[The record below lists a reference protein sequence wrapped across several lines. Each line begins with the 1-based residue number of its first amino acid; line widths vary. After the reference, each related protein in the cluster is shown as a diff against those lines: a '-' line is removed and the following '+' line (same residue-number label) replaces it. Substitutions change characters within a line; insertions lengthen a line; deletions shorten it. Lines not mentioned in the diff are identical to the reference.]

1 MALITRLTRLFKADM
16 HAVLD
21 RLEEPDALL
30 RQAIREM
37 EEEVSQNAR
46 RLQAK
51 EHEIQQVSSR
61 IKEVEKSLNGLDAQL
76 DLCFEAENESLA
88 RSLLR
93 RKLEGELLLTQ
104 FRQQDSQLTDAITA
118 QTSSLCDQR
127 RRLESMRQ
135 KAALFETDHSVEPKS
150 WDSKDVS
157 ITEEDIDLAL
167 LREQQKRRAS

>member
-51 EHEIQQVSSR
+51 EFEIQQVNGR
-61 IKEVEKSLNGLDAQL
+61 VKEVEKSLGGLEGQL
-76 DLCFEAENESLA
+76 DLCFEAQNEKLA
-88 RSLLR
+88 RNLLR

-104 FRQQDSQLTDAITA
+104 FRQQAQPTD
-118 QTSSLCDQR
+118 
-127 RRLESMRQ
+127 
-135 KAALFETDHSVEPKS
+135 
-150 WDSKDVS
+150 
-157 ITEEDIDLAL
+157 
-167 LREQQKRRAS
+167 

>member
-93 RKLEGELLLTQ
+93 RKLEGEPE
-104 FRQQDSQLTDAITA
+104 QQVAELVRI
-118 QTSSLCDQR
+118 
-127 RRLESMRQ
+127 
-135 KAALFETDHSVEPKS
+135 
-150 WDSKDVS
+150 
-157 ITEEDIDLAL
+157 
-167 LREQQKRRAS
+167 LREEEKML

>member
-46 RLQAK
+46 KLQAK
-51 EHEIQQVSSR
+51 EYEIQQVGNR

-76 DLCFEAENESLA
+76 DLCFEAENENLA
-88 RSLLR
+88 RNLLR
-93 RKLEGELLLTQ
+93 RKLEGELLLSQ
-104 FRQQDSQLTDAITA
+104 FRQQASQLTDAITS
-118 QTSSLCDQR
+118 QTSLLCDQR

-135 KAALFETDHSVEPKS
+135 KAALFEADHSVEPKA
-150 WDSKDVS
+150 WDNKDVS
-157 ITEEDIDLAL
+157 ITEEDIDLAM